1 MAIDRTQLPQ
11 PKVVEELDYETM
23 LAQRKARLIAAT
35 PAATRDAIA
44 ATLELESEPLTMLLQ
59 ENAYTELILRQR
71 INESAKASLLAYAEK
86 TDLDNRAADYGVSR
100 LLITP
105 ADPDATP
112 PVEAVW
118 ESDERLR
125 FRAQMALEGLSVA
138 GSRGAYIFHALSA
151 SPAVADVSV
160 ESPEFALH
168 DVPPALR
175 AQLPPGAFVL
185 TCVDPVG
192 LVDPLPGDVS
202 VTVLT
207 EPPGIAAPLQHVSDA
222 LSAEDV
228 RPLTDRPRV
237 AAGIATDYRIVAIIE
252 AQHHLR
258 ADDVLQLA
266 RQQIAAAVAQSR
278 RLGGLLS
285 QSAVYAALHTAGAR
299 RVEVIE
305 PADDIV
311 CDARH
316 YPNCV
321 AIDIRNGAPV

>member
-1 MAIDRTQLPQ
+1 
-11 PKVVEELDYETM
+11 
-23 LAQRKARLIAAT
+23 
-35 PAATRDAIA
+35 
-44 ATLELESEPLTMLLQ
+44 
-59 ENAYTELILRQR
+59 
-71 INESAKASLLAYAEK
+71 
-86 TDLDNRAADYGVSR
+86 
-100 LLITP
+100 
-105 ADPDATP
+105 
-112 PVEAVW
+112 VW
-118 ESDERLR
+118 EDDERLR

-138 GSRGAYIFHALSA
+138 GSRGAYIFHSLSA

-185 TCVDPVG
+185 TCVDAVG
-192 LVDPLPGDVS
+192 LTDPLPGDVS

-207 EPPGIAAPLQHVSDA
+207 DPPGIAEPLQHVSDA

-237 AAGIATDYRIVAIIE
+237 AAGIATDFRIVAVIE

-299 RVEVIE
+299 RVDVIE
-305 PADDIV
+305 PAADIV

-321 AIDIRNGAPV
+321 TIDIRNGAPV

>member
-1 MAIDRTQLPQ
+1 MTGLSRLAAPTI
-11 PKVVEELDYETM
+11 LDEPDFETL
-23 LAQRKARLIAAT
+23 LAERKARLIAAA
-35 PAATRDAIA
+35 PAELREGLA
-44 ATLELESEPLTMLLQ
+44 AALQLESEAITIDLQ
-59 ENAYTELILRQR
+59 QQAYSELVLRQYV
-71 INESAKASLLAYAEK
+71 NECARASMLRYA
-86 TDLDNRAADYGVSR
+86 TGADLDARAADYGVSR

-105 ADPDATP
+105 ANPDATP
-112 PVEAVW
+112 PAEAVW
-118 ESDERLR
+118 EDDERLR

-185 TCVDPVG
+185 TCVDAVG

-207 EPPGIAAPLQHVSDA
+207 EPAGLTEPLQRVRDA

-237 AAGIATDYRIVAIIE
+237 AAGIATDFRIVAVIE

-299 RVEVIE
+299 RVDVIE
-305 PADDIV
+305 PAADIV

-316 YPNCV
+316 YPNCLS
-321 AIDIRNGAPV
+321 IDIRNGAPV